1 MHAKLKILF
10 IICNIVNILL
20 QYWCKT
26 IMVDLLPFTNIYKV
40 MQVILKAF

>member
-20 QYWCKT
+20 QYWCNT
-26 IMVDLLPFTNIYKV
+26 IMVDLQPFTNIYKV